1 MSNVFQF
8 PAKKA
13 KPEEP
18 LPSGMAKPVNRYEKM
33 EALEGSVGDVDLG
46 LYVWL
51 LKECGEHLAKDF
63 PNPDGWTADD
73 FVREALA
80 YEIDTPLPGT
90 VKFQLFGWF
99 DPTKPTTDKPS
110 EYSKLF
116 CRIEQSRIEHKVDA
130 RHIVA
135 ENALKTLLQLTQG
148 CIESAKP
155 RMPLVQFMFP
165 IYAIGGL
172 CSTGAAVTHFRRPAN
187 DQEKYVVVLQDHK
200 TNTEYRME
208 VWYSALKGDSP

>member
-1 MSNVFQF
+1 MSNVFKF
-8 PAKKA
+8 PAKKP

-18 LPSGMAKPVNRYEKM
+18 TPSGMSKPINRYEKM
-33 EALEGSVGDVDLG
+33 EALEGSAGNVDLG

-51 LKECGEHLAKDF
+51 LKECGAHLAKDF
-63 PNPDGWTADD
+63 PNPNGWTADD
-73 FVREALA
+73 YVREALS
-80 YEIDTPLPGT
+80 YDINSPVPGT

-99 DPTKPTTDKPS
+99 DTTKPTTDKPG

-116 CRIEQSRIEHKVDA
+116 CRIEQSRIENKVEA
-130 RHIVA
+130 RHTLA
-135 ENALKTLLQLTQG
+135 ENAMKTLLQLTTT
-148 CIESAKP
+148 CIESFKP
-155 RMPLVQFMFP
+155 YLPLVQFMFP

-172 CSTGAAVTHFRRPAN
+172 CSTGAAVTHFLRPAS
-187 DQEKYVVVLQDHK
+187 DKDKYTVVLQDHK